1 MATRKEKIVEKALEI
16 LNSHPDGL
24 RYSALVKEISKIMPE
39 EKYGTLTGAV
49 WNLDVKHSSKIYKP
63 SRGLFRLT
71 RFKTDNS
78 APIPS
83 EPAVSKAKQA
93 MTIKE
98 EDFYAPFAD
107 YLVNDLEDCTK
118 AISLGGN
125 IFRDKWGTPDVIGK
139 KESKRSDILQAPVE
153 IVSAEI
159 KSEVNQLITA
169 FGQACSYRLFSHKS
183 YLVIPKSS
191 PQDEIARLDSLC
203 MVFGIGLILF
213 DSSDSNNP
221 DFDIRVRPIKQ
232 EPDMFYV
239 NKYIKYIEKELFS

>member
-1 MATRKEKIVEKALEI
+1 MSTRKEKIRENAVEI
-16 LNSHPDGL
+16 LKLNPDGL
-24 RYSALVKEISKIMPE
+24 RYSELAKRISEIYNEIPIKTIHGSI
-39 EKYGTLTGAV
+39 
-49 WNLDVKHSSKIYKP
+49 WNLDSIYPDKVFKP
-63 SRGLFRLT
+63 SRGLFRLSE
-71 RFKTDNS
+71 FKS
-78 APIPS
+78 EEAEQLKEGLIPK
-83 EPAVSKAKQA
+83 PAEKH
-93 MTIKE
+93 KE

-107 YLVNDLEDCTK
+107 WLVYELEDCTK
-118 AISLGGN
+118 AIPLGGN

-153 IVSAEI
+153 IVTAEI

-213 DSSDSNNP
+213 DSLDSNNP

-239 NKYIKYIEKELFS
+239 NKYMKYIEKELFS